1 MTDIKEI
8 AIRQIEIFLM
18 VAKYRSISQAAKALY
33 TSQPSVSNWIAK
45 METDCG
51 VKLFVRTNRGIYLT
65 PEGEEIYARLDVAY
79 QRFRVSVSDICRRA
93 PDPEECLRIGFLHRE
108 EITLATQ
115 RMINKFLDANIDAR
129 VETEMYN
136 FHELRDKLMCREL
149 DIAISA
155 SYDISAYSYFDYLP
169 VGAMEP
175 YFFIPPDWT
184 GRHTKIKDLSFLDGK
199 TLILEA
205 PTHQDT
211 ALEICRAS
219 GISPSGIYFANSYL
233 YLTTLVSRGVG
244 FSVESSMREDKTHQL
259 PIVMCRT
266 HAYGGRIVAAW
277 RKGVMSKLAE
287 KFLDA
292 NGRTSSF
299 AQEEH

>member
-1 MTDIKEI
+1 MKEI

-51 VKLFVRTNRGIYLT
+51 VKLFVRTNRGISLT

-79 QRFRVSVSDICRRA
+79 QRFRVSVSDICRRP
-93 PDPEECLRIGFLHRE
+93 PDPRKCLRIGFLHRE
-108 EITLATQ
+108 EITRVTQ
-115 RMINKFLDANIDAR
+115 KLINRFIDANIDVR

-136 FHELRDKLMCREL
+136 FHELRDKLVCGEL
-149 DIAISA
+149 DLAISA
-155 SYDISAYSYFDYLP
+155 SYDIAAYSYFDYVP
-169 VGAMEP
+169 VGDMEP
-175 YFFIPPDWT
+175 YFFIPPAWT
-184 GRHTKIKDLSFLDGK
+184 GRHTDINDLSFLDGK

-211 ALEICRAS
+211 AIEICRAS
-219 GISPSGIYFANSYL
+219 GINPSDIRFVNSYL
-233 YLTTLVSRGVG
+233 HLTTLVSRGVG

-266 HAYGGRIVAAW
+266 RAYGGKIVAAW
-277 RKGVMSKLAE
+277 RRGAMSKLAE
-287 KFLDA
+287 KFLAA

-299 AQEEH
+299 AQEEREL